1 MNKQG
6 HRPVLIGGSSSLPPF
21 RRQTDK
27 IIYGWYSWM
36 GTAHVT
42 HKLIS
47 WEMTIVNILKSLLI
61 WLCFIPLAI
70 LNGGLRDYVLVRI
83 IGERWALPTSGILL
97 SIAIYIVS
105 WLLLPRIIKRCSTR
119 DCWLIGTCW
128 ATLTVAFEFTAGL
141 ASGHSLTELLAAY
154 NPLTG
159 NLWLLVVGTTFL
171 SPISIKRKRL

>member
-1 MNKQG
+1 
-6 HRPVLIGGSSSLPPF
+6 
-21 RRQTDK
+21 
-27 IIYGWYSWM
+27 
-36 GTAHVT
+36 
-42 HKLIS
+42 
-47 WEMTIVNILKSLLI
+47 MTIVNILKSLLI

-97 SIAIYIVS
+97 SIVIYIVS

-119 DCWLIGTCW
+119 GCWLIGICW

-159 NLWLLVVGTTFL
+159 VGGRDDVLVAYYYKKDEDLENL
-171 SPISIKRKRL
+171 KRK

>member
-1 MNKQG
+1 MRVK
-6 HRPVLIGGSSSLPPF
+6 
-21 RRQTDK
+21 
-27 IIYGWYSWM
+27 
-36 GTAHVT
+36 
-42 HKLIS
+42 
-47 WEMTIVNILKSLLI
+47 NILKSLLI

-83 IGERWALPTSGILL
+83 LGERWALPTSGILL

-105 WLLLPRIIKRCSTR
+105 WLLLPRAIKRCSTR
-119 DCWLIGTCW
+119 GCWLIGTCW
-128 ATLTVAFEFTAGL
+128 VTLTVAFEFTAGL

-171 SPISIKRKRL
+171 SPIVIKGHTQKN